1 MSMELD
7 IPKRQLAGASGRV
20 TLTFQQFSLV
30 VYLALRRAGGVGGI
44 HGGWVELDEIVRRVP
59 GWTDKGAASAGKVIS
74 NLSAAP
80 WFGEAIEYQ
89 EITKGPYRC
98 REPHPTFTPGRDD
111 ADELLCSLPPGRV
124 AAGRSSVRR
133 RGIDPTELAAYDL
146 LVQYGVYLPEVVDLI
161 IQRVGDP
168 ARLADPLDRL
178 VGYKIRVTID
188 KNRGRTESAR
198 ERAFVAL
205 KLARKLQRGDEV
217 AYFLDQ
223 IGGTYAVEKRLPEAQ
238 AALQEEIDFLLG
250 WGTRRA
256 SFHLAGAYR
265 ALAMVL
271 TAAGRQEDARS
282 AITDSLRHAE
292 LSGNVE
298 AVQLAGLVGASGAEG
313 AGTTPPSVASV
324 PIHHLVGRVMALRGS
339 AEALL
344 QRGVR
349 EEGRDLLLRALAD
362 ARHLGLAHEEASA
375 REVAARFEID
385 LPARERD

>member
-1 MSMELD
+1 MELD
-7 IPKRQLAGASGRV
+7 IPKRQLVGASGRV

-30 VYLALRRAGGVGGI
+30 VYLALRRAGGAGGI
-44 HGGWVELDEIVRRVP
+44 YGGWVELDEIVRRVP
-59 GWTDKGAASAGKVIS
+59 AWTDKGTGSAGKVIS

-80 WFGEAIEYQ
+80 WFGEVIEYQ

-98 REPHPTFTPGRDD
+98 REPHPMFKPGRDD
-111 ADELLCSLPPGRV
+111 ADELLSSLPPGRI

-146 LVQYGVYLPEVVDLI
+146 LVQYGVYLPEVVDLV

-198 ERAFVAL
+198 DRAFAAL
-205 KLARKLQRGDEV
+205 KLARKLQRGDEI

-223 IGGTYAVEKRLPEAQ
+223 IGGTYAIEKRLPEAQ
-238 AALQEEIDFLLG
+238 AALQEEIDFLTG

-271 TAAGRQEDARS
+271 AAAGLPEDARL
-282 AITDSLRHAE
+282 AIAESLRHAE
-292 LSGNVE
+292 ISGNVE
-298 AVQLAGLVGASGAEG
+298 AVRLAGLVGAPKENV
-313 AGTTPPSVASV
+313 AGSTSSPLADV
-324 PIHHLVGRVMALRGS
+324 PVHHLVGRVMALRRS
-339 AEALL
+339 AEELL
-344 QRGVR
+344 QREVR
-349 EEGRDLLLRALAD
+349 EEGQDLLQRALAD
-362 ARHLGLAHEEASA
+362 ARHLGLAHEETSI
-375 REVAARFEID
+375 REVATRFGIE
-385 LPARERD
+385 LPAQERE